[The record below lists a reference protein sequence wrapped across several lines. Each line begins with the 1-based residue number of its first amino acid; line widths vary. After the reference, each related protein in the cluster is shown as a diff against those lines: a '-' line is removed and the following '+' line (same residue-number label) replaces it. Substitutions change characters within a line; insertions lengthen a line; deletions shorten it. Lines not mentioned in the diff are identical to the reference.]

1 MGNIVV
7 LDELTVNKI
16 AAGEVVERPASVIKE
31 MVENSIDAGATQIS
45 VEIRR
50 GGITYIRISDNGCGI
65 APDDVLLAFEKHA
78 TSKITCGEDLNSI
91 QTLGFRGEALSSIS
105 AVAKVEVTTRQ
116 KGATSGI
123 KVAIHGGALVENTTC
138 GCPEGTTFVV
148 RELFF
153 NTPARY
159 KFLKKDVTEASHVI
173 DCVERI
179 ALAHPEIAFRLI
191 NNGSEVL
198 RTRGDGSL
206 KNAIYSI
213 YGKEVA
219 MQSKE
224 VFFEDKGVSIKGFVG
239 GVSSATASRGRQ
251 SLFINGRYVK
261 SKLINAAID
270 EAYSTLM
277 MRGKYPFLIL
287 DIHLLPSYVDVNVH
301 PTKMEVRFS
310 EDGNVY
316 RWVYNAIRSALFQ
329 KEAAP
334 EQTVQAQQPETKQP
348 AQTPQARPTFHIEHA
363 NITSRTDA
371 PTASTTKVQTV
382 KPQAQPSAQHTLQQ
396 TAKEQLYAKPFDFKS
411 KMEVREERADYKQAV
426 QSLPIEQVSD
436 SKPQQPQTPQ
446 NPEKKVTAVP
456 VEDFSTEHKILKH
469 GRYIGQIFETFLIL
483 QDEEQMILLD
493 QHAAHER
500 VLYEK
505 IKAEYEKAEVSAQ
518 QLLTPVVVEL
528 SISEYQA
535 YEGCKAYFSQV
546 GFGIEPFGEN
556 CIVIREIP
564 TFVEISNAKEVVLEL
579 LQNSME
585 EGRTAGKI
593 TLDAESM
600 HQKACKA
607 AVKANHVLNPL
618 EVRTLLDSMLELEN
632 PFTCPHGRPITIQM
646 SKGELERKFK
656 RVL

>member
-50 GGITYIRISDNGCGI
+50 GGITYIRISDNGSGI
-65 APDDVLLAFEKHA
+65 APDDILLAFEKHA

-105 AVAKVEVTTRQ
+105 AVAKVEVTTRV
-116 KGATSGI
+116 KGAPSGV
-123 KVAIHGGALVENTTC
+123 KVAIHGGTLVENTLC

-206 KNAIYSI
+206 KNAIYAI
-213 YGKEVA
+213 YGKDVA
-219 MQSKE
+219 AQAKE
-224 VFFEDKGVSIKGFVG
+224 VFFEDKGITIKGFVG
-239 GVSSATASRGRQ
+239 GISSATASRGRQ

-277 MRGKYPFLIL
+277 MRGKYPFLVL
-287 DIHLLPSYVDVNVH
+287 DIQLLPTYVDVNVH

-316 RWVYNAIRSALFQ
+316 RWVYNAIQSALFK
-329 KEAAP
+329 KEPVAP
-334 EQTVQAQQPETKQP
+334 QPK
-348 AQTPQARPTFHIEHA
+348 PQLHIEHA
-363 NITSRTDA
+363 NIARPA
-371 PTASTTKVQTV
+371 PAPASTPAPAPAQTPTP
-382 KPQAQPSAQHTLQQ
+382 KPVAPATS
-396 TAKEQLYAKPFDFKS
+396 KLYTTPFDLKS
-411 KMEVREERADYKQAV
+411 KMEVREERAEYKEAV
-426 QSLPIEQVSD
+426 QTLPIAEPVVEVVEPP
-436 SKPQQPQTPQ
+436 K
-446 NPEKKVTAVP
+446 PEKVVAVP
-456 VEDFSTEHKILKH
+456 VEDFSTEYKILKEAK
-469 GRYIGQIFETFLIL
+469 YIGQIFETFLIL
-483 QDEEQMILLD
+483 QHGEQMILLD

-505 IKAEYEKAEVSAQ
+505 IKAEYESAEVASQ
-518 QLLTPVVVEL
+518 TLLTPVVVEL
-528 SISEYQA
+528 SKSEYQT
-535 YEGCKAYFSQV
+535 YEGCKEYFSQI
-546 GFGIEPFGEN
+546 GFGMEPFGED

-564 TFVEISNAKEVVLEL
+564 TFVDIANVKEVILGL
-579 LQNSME
+579 LQTGME
-585 EGRTAGKI
+585 EGRMTGKI
-593 TLDAESM
+593 TLDAEAM

-607 AVKANHVLNPL
+607 AVKANHVLNPMV
-618 EVRTLLDSMLELEN
+618 VRTLLDSMMKLKN

>member
-50 GGITYIRISDNGCGI
+50 GGITYIRISDNGSGI

-78 TSKITCGEDLNSI
+78 TSKITCGEDLDAI

-116 KGATSGI
+116 KGAPAGI
-123 KVAIHGGALVENTTC
+123 KVAIHGGTLVENTTC

-198 RTRGDGSL
+198 RTRGDGEL
-206 KNAIYSI
+206 KNAIYAI

-219 MQSKE
+219 AQAKE
-224 VFFEDKGVSIKGFVG
+224 VFFEDKGVTIKGFVG
-239 GVSSATASRGRQ
+239 GVTSATASRGRQ
-251 SLFINGRYVK
+251 SLFINGRYIK
-261 SKLINAAID
+261 SKIVNAAID

-277 MRGKYPFLIL
+277 MRGKYPFLVL
-287 DIHLLPSYVDVNVH
+287 DIQLLPSYVDVNVH

-316 RWVYNAIRSALFQ
+316 RWVYNAIQSALFK
-329 KEAAP
+329 KE
-334 EQTVQAQQPETKQP
+334 QPKETPVVEVEKP
-348 AQTPQARPTFHIEHA
+348 KLHIEHA
-363 NITSRTDA
+363 NITRPA
-371 PTASTTKVQTV
+371 PTPVPKPVAPATSKLYTT
-382 KPQAQPSAQHTLQQ
+382 
-396 TAKEQLYAKPFDFKS
+396 PFDFKS
-411 KMEVREERADYKQAV
+411 KLEVREERAEYKESV
-426 QSLPIEQVSD
+426 QTLPIEEPVVEPPKQ
-436 SKPQQPQTPQ
+436 
-446 NPEKKVTAVP
+446 EKVVAVP
-456 VEDFSTEHKILKH
+456 VEDFSTEYKILKEA
-469 GRYIGQIFETFLIL
+469 RYIGQLFETYLVL
-483 QDEEQMILLD
+483 QYEDQMILLD

-505 IKAEYEKAEVSAQ
+505 IKAEYDSAEMTGQ
-518 QLLTPVVVEL
+518 PLLTPVVLEL
-528 SISEYQA
+528 TKSEYQT
-535 YEGCKAYFSQV
+535 YEGCKEYFSKI
-546 GFGIEPFGEN
+546 GFGIEPFGEE
-556 CIVIREIP
+556 CIVVREIP
-564 TFVEISNAKEVVLEL
+564 AFVDIANTKEVVLEL
-579 LQNSME
+579 LHSSQE
-585 EGRTAGKI
+585 EFRMASKI
-593 TLDAESM
+593 TLDTESL

-607 AVKANHVLNPL
+607 AVKANHVLNPM
-618 EVRTLLDSMLELEN
+618 EVRALLDAMLQLKN

-646 SKGELERKFK
+646 SKSELERKFK

>member
-50 GGITYIRISDNGCGI
+50 GGITYIRISDNGSGI
-65 APDDVLLAFEKHA
+65 APDDILLAFEKHA

-105 AVAKVEVTTRQ
+105 AVAKVEVTTRV
-116 KGATSGI
+116 KGAPSGV
-123 KVAIHGGALVENTTC
+123 KVAIHGGTLMENTTC

-213 YGKEVA
+213 YGKDVVA
-219 MQSKE
+219 QVKE
-224 VFFEDKGVSIKGFVG
+224 VFFEDKGVTIKGYVG
-239 GVSSATASRGRQ
+239 GIGTATASRGRQ

-277 MRGKYPFLIL
+277 MRGKYPFLVL
-287 DIHLLPSYVDVNVH
+287 DIQLLPTYVDVNVH

-316 RWVYNAIRSALFQ
+316 RWVYNAIQSALFK
-329 KEAAP
+329 KEM
-334 EQTVQAQQPETKQP
+334 PETAEEPEVVQQVEQP
-348 AQTPQARPTFHIEHA
+348 KPKMHIEHA
-363 NITSRTDA
+363 NITRPVATPTPEPTPTPVA
-371 PTASTTKVQTV
+371 PAKTKLYTT
-382 KPQAQPSAQHTLQQ
+382 
-396 TAKEQLYAKPFDFKS
+396 PFDWKS
-411 KMEVREERADYKQAV
+411 KLEVREERAEYKEAV
-426 QSLPIEQVSD
+426 QTLPIAEPVIEPVAEEV
-436 SKPQQPQTPQ
+436 KAPKT
-446 NPEKKVTAVP
+446 EKVVAVP
-456 VEDFSTEHKILKH
+456 VEDFSTEYKILKEA
-469 GRYIGQIFETFLIL
+469 RYIGQIFETFLIL
-483 QDEEQMILLD
+483 QYGEQMILLD

-505 IKAEYEKAEVSAQ
+505 IKAEYESAEVASQ

-528 SISEYQA
+528 SKSEYQT
-535 YEGCKAYFSQV
+535 YEGCKDYFSQV
-546 GFGIEPFGEN
+546 GFGIEPFGED
-556 CIVIREIP
+556 CIVIRETP
-564 TFVEISNAKEVVLEL
+564 TFVEIAHAKEVVLSI
-579 LQNSME
+579 LQTGLE
-585 EGRTAGKI
+585 EGKNAGKI
-593 TLDAESM
+593 TLDAEAM

-607 AVKANHVLNPL
+607 AVKANHALNPM
-618 EVRTLLDSMLELEN
+618 EVRTLLDSMMALKN

-656 RVL
+656 RIL

>member
-7 LDELTVNKI
+7 LDELTVNQI

-50 GGITYIRISDNGCGI
+50 GGITYIRISDNGSGI

-78 TSKITCGEDLNSI
+78 TSKITCGDDLDGI

-116 KGATSGI
+116 KGAPAGI
-123 KVAIHGGALVENTTC
+123 KVAIHGGTLVENTTC

-198 RTRGDGSL
+198 RTRGDGVL
-206 KNAIYSI
+206 KNAIYAI

-219 MQSKE
+219 VQSKE
-224 VFFEDKGVSIKGFVG
+224 VFFEDKGVTIKGFAG
-239 GVSSATASRGRQ
+239 GVASATSSRGRQ

-261 SKLINAAID
+261 SKIINAAID

-277 MRGKYPFLIL
+277 MRGKYPFLVL
-287 DIHLLPSYVDVNVH
+287 DIQLSPTFVDVNVH

-316 RWVYNAIRSALFQ
+316 RWVYNAIQSALFK
-329 KEAAP
+329 KE
-334 EQTVQAQQPETKQP
+334 
-348 AQTPQARPTFHIEHA
+348 TPVVEVEKPKIHIEHA
-363 NITSRTDA
+363 NIARPA
-371 PTASTTKVQTV
+371 PTPTSTPALAP
-382 KPQAQPSAQHTLQQ
+382 KPVAPATS
-396 TAKEQLYAKPFDFKS
+396 KLYTTPFDFKS
-411 KMEVREERADYKQAV
+411 KLEVREERAEYKESV
-426 QSLPIEQVSD
+426 QTLPIAEPPKQ
-436 SKPQQPQTPQ
+436 
-446 NPEKKVTAVP
+446 EKVVAVP
-456 VEDFSTEHKILKH
+456 VEDFSTEYKILKEA
-469 GRYIGQIFETFLIL
+469 RYIGQLFETYLVL
-483 QDEEQMILLD
+483 QYEDQMILLD

-505 IKAEYEKAEVSAQ
+505 IKAEYDSAEVASQ
-518 QLLTPVVVEL
+518 TLLTPVVVEL
-528 SISEYQA
+528 SKSEAQI
-535 YEGCKAYFSQV
+535 YEGCKEYFSKI
-546 GFGIEPFGEN
+546 GFGIEPFGED
-556 CIVIREIP
+556 CIVLREIP
-564 TFVEISNAKEVVLEL
+564 AFVEIANAKEVVLEL
-579 LQNSME
+579 LHGSQEDFRMAS
-585 EGRTAGKI
+585 KI
-593 TLDAESM
+593 TLDTESL

-607 AVKANHVLNPL
+607 AVKANHILNPM
-618 EVRTLLDSMLELEN
+618 EVRTLLDRMMTLKN

-646 SKGELERKFK
+646 SKSELERKFK